1 MPDPF
6 LMDRCSSAYDP
17 LLFSGCMERVSL
29 IDVNP
34 EDVVLCVQDMI
45 EILPFL
51 FTESTYYGARCSSES
66 RGHAHGDQC
75 RWQWHL
81 ALGITHNGEKPPGS

>member
-34 EDVVLCVQDMI
+34 EDVVLCVKI
-45 EILPFL
+45 
-51 FTESTYYGARCSSES
+51 
-66 RGHAHGDQC
+66 
-75 RWQWHL
+75 
-81 ALGITHNGEKPPGS
+81 